1 MTPASSGKDEQ
12 ARALRERMRQQALQA
27 REEAARR
34 GGAEAAARLAEH
46 GLALLETLPGRVV
59 AGYMPVRHE
68 VDVIPLLRAL
78 HERGYVLALPVVAR
92 REAPLSFR
100 RWRPG
105 EALEP
110 GAYGIPAP
118 VTGAPEVVPDIVL
131 APLVAFDR
139 FGHRL
144 GYGGG
149 YYDRTLAALRVV
161 RPVQAIGCAHA
172 AQEVERIPALPT
184 DARLDWLL
192 TEEGARRAE
201 EP

>member
-1 MTPASSGKDEQ
+1 M
-12 ARALRERMRQQALQA
+12 RVLRERLRQQALQA
-27 REEAARR
+27 RAQAARR
-34 GGAEAAARLAEH
+34 GGEEAALRLMEH
-46 GLALLETLPGRVV
+46 GLALLETLPGKVV
-59 AGYMPVRHE
+59 AGYVPVRDE
-68 VDVIPLLRAL
+68 ADIMPLLHAL
-78 HERGYVLALPVVAR
+78 HARDYTLALPVVER
-92 REAPLSFR
+92 RDAPLTFR

-105 EALEP
+105 EALER

-118 VTGAPEVVPDIVL
+118 AAGASPVTPDIVL
-131 APLVAFDR
+131 VPLVAFDN

-149 YYDRTLAALRVV
+149 YYDRTLAALRAV
-161 RPVQAIGCAHA
+161 RPVHAIGCAHA